1 MRRIFTALL
10 PLSSLFEIALI
21 LPIAYLGYI
30 SSGWHQD
37 IEREQLQAIV
47 WAGRIAEE
55 VPEPFLEIMQDY
67 APIND
72 LGEHILNGFL
82 SKSSYCPCH
91 QLVYTLP
98 YKQDRRAQLE
108 LHISL
113 YAKIRRVLKQE
124 ECLALLLAKYDFL
137 YGNIGLASALKYYF
151 NKSSS
156 ELSERDWKIVY
167 LMFKNP
173 IYYNPKTNLERL
185 DWKLERMEKYHNL

>member
-10 PLSSLFEIALI
+10 ALSSLFEIALI
-21 LPIAYLGYI
+21 LLGVYLAYI
-30 SSGWHQD
+30 SSGWHHD

-55 VPEPFLEIMQDY
+55 APEPFLEIMQDY

-82 SKSSYCPCH
+82 GKDSYCPCH
-91 QLVYTLP
+91 QLANTLSFGR
-98 YKQDRRAQLE
+98 DRRAHLE

-124 ECLALLLAKYDFL
+124 ECLALLLDKHDFL
-137 YGNIGLASALKYYF
+137 YGNIGLESALKF
-151 NKSSS
+151 
-156 ELSERDWKIVY
+156 
-167 LMFKNP
+167 
-173 IYYNPKTNLERL
+173 
-185 DWKLERMEKYHNL
+185 